1 MNADTGADARQAWRS
16 RSTTRIAAA
25 QSDQRAEPPMGDG
38 GKRASAWR
46 GHPRACYHAL
56 LTSQRQAAISP
67 AGTDASD
74 SDPEQIT
81 RRLEGVLRDRRA
93 RRAGLEQHTTQ
104 REEPHQEPTGT
115 PHGHPTRTGCGSLS
129 SRPPPP
135 HRPLSTPPLRSPL
148 DATTSGSERTP
159 AIAGRPHKKVGR
171 RGCAT
176 EAGEGRSG
184 GETTRRPDSNRLW
197 LPELETAPPH
207 RPLSTPPLRS
217 PIGATDAREREDA
230 RQKSGGP
237 KVGRRGCA
245 TEGGARPGGGTT
257 RRPRIGGGRHH
268 RGWKTLAYPT
278 PNPTPTLPPALAPA
292 PSLALPY
299 PTRIPRGH

>member
-93 RRAGLEQHTTQ
+93 RRAGLEQHTQ

-135 HRPLSTPPLRSPL
+135 HRPLSTPPPPL
-148 DATTSGSERTP
+148 
-159 AIAGRPHKKVGR
+159 
-171 RGCAT
+171 
-176 EAGEGRSG
+176 
-184 GETTRRPDSNRLW
+184 TTRRD
-197 LPELETAPPH
+197 
-207 RPLSTPPLRS
+207 
-217 PIGATDAREREDA
+217 DVREREDA
-230 RQKSGGP
+230 STSRAAPQKSG
-237 KVGRRGCA
+237 
-245 TEGGARPGGGTT
+245 
-257 RRPRIGGGRHH
+257 
-268 RGWKTLAYPT
+268 
-278 PNPTPTLPPALAPA
+278 
-292 PSLALPY
+292 
-299 PTRIPRGH
+299 